1 MLGGCVLVALA
12 APMAAEAL
20 APQVGAGVSGWF
32 RPAWIAADALGLL
45 VGMRVWRLRPGAH
58 GGRLF
63 ALDESPATRAAVGL
77 QLADSL
83 EGALDVLARE
93 RVRVRDLERLDA
105 ALRHAAARFW
115 HEMPERQGD
124 LYALVASHVPP
135 DVASAVTGVL
145 LEGAGRRVGAGGSRS
160 AGA

>member
-1 MLGGCVLVALA
+1 MLVALA
-12 APMAAEAL
+12 VPSSAAAIV
-20 APQVGAGVSGWF
+20 AQVGMAVPGWF
-32 RPAWIAADALGLL
+32 RPAWIAADAIGLL
-45 VGMRVWRLRPGAH
+45 VGMRAWRLRPGAY
-58 GGRLF
+58 GGSLL

-93 RVRVRDLERLDA
+93 RVRVRDLERLDT

-135 DVASAVTGVL
+135 EVASIVTGVL
-145 LEGAGRRVGAGGSRS
+145 LEGAGRRSPATPSSRTR
-160 AGA
+160 A